1 MPETSLDQRPVIL
14 AVDDEDASR
23 GVLERSLSGRYG
35 RDYRVVTEA
44 SASAAFDR
52 LRSLR
57 DADSE
62 VALIVADQWMPEEM
76 GTAFLARTRGVHPR
90 AQRLVV
96 ATWADFSANAP
107 LVRASVLGEIDY
119 VATHPLTESDEQFH
133 AAVTEALARW
143 AREHGR
149 WGEAIKIVG
158 ERWDPHTQ
166 ALRDAFQRW
175 GLPFGFH
182 DATSSDAQSLLDGA
196 GVREPLPIV
205 ILANGRALSRPLPA
219 DIAGALGA
227 TTTPIER
234 VLDVVVLGAGPAGL
248 AAAVYAASE
257 GLGVLVVEPMS
268 IGGQASSSPMLR
280 NYLGF
285 PAGVSGS
292 DLAARAYQQAWTL
305 GADFLIGRTAQGIR
319 ADGNERIVALD
330 DGSEIRSHAIV
341 IATGVAYRRMGV
353 ESVEDKVGRGVFYG
367 SGSSEARAMAGEPV
381 FVVGGANSAGEAAIN
396 LARHAE
402 RVTVLVR
409 RPTIEETMSD
419 YLVRE
424 LESQPNIDIRTN
436 SEIAEAL
443 GERQLSG
450 VVLRDRASGAT
461 DELPATAVF
470 ILIGAAPRTDWLPS
484 EIARDDGGFV
494 LTGAD
499 RPGSEGGSRSFET
512 TLSGV
517 FAVGDVRHGSLKR
530 VAAAAGEGSTAI
542 RQVHDYRNE
551 GRTR

>member
-1 MPETSLDQRPVIL
+1 MTDSSPDQRPVIL

-23 GVLERSLSGRYG
+23 EVLERSLSGRYG

-44 SASAAFDR
+44 SPTAAFDR
-52 LRSLR
+52 LQALR
-57 DADSE
+57 DADAA
-62 VALIVADQWMPEEM
+62 VALIIADQWMPDEM
-76 GTAFLARTRGVHPR
+76 GTEFLARTRELHPR

-96 ATWADFSANAP
+96 AAWADFSANVP
-107 LVRASVLGEIDY
+107 LVRASVLGEIDH

-158 ERWDPHTQ
+158 DRWDPHTQ
-166 ALRDAFQRW
+166 GLRDSFQRW

-182 DATSSDAQSLLDGA
+182 DADSPEGQRLLDGA

-205 ILANGRALSRPLPA
+205 ILANGSALSRPFPA

-234 VLDVVVLGAGPAGL
+234 IVDVVVLGAGPAGL

-268 IGGQASSSPMLR
+268 IGGQASASPMLR

-285 PAGVSGS
+285 PAGVTGS

-305 GADFLIGRTAQGIR
+305 GADFLIGRTANGIR
-319 ADGNERIVALD
+319 SDGDERVVALD
-330 DGSEIRSHAIV
+330 DGSEVQSRAVV
-341 IATGVAYRRMGV
+341 IASGVAYRRMGV
-353 ESVEDKVGRGVFYG
+353 ESVEDRVGRGVFYG
-367 SGSSEARAMAGEPV
+367 SGSSEARAMTGEPV
-381 FVVGGANSAGEAAIN
+381 FVVGGANSAGEAAIH

-409 RPTIEETMSD
+409 RPTIAETMSD

-443 GERQLSG
+443 GEQRLSG
-450 VVLRDRASGAT
+450 VVLRDRATGAT

-470 ILIGAAPRTDWLPS
+470 ILIGAAPRTDWLPP
-484 EIARDDGGFV
+484 EIARDEGGFV
-494 LTGAD
+494 LTGPD
-499 RPGSEGGSRSFET
+499 RPGGDGGTRSFET
-512 TLSGV
+512 TMPGV